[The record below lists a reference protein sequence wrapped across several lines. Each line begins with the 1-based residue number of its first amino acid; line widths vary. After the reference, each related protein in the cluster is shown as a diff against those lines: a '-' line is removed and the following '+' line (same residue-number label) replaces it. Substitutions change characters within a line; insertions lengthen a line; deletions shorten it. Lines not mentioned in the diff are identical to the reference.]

1 MEKVKKFLSSPNEYR
16 DEFWESD
23 DLVWI
28 DWREFEES
36 IIEYFNK
43 KLPDDD
49 KIKFR
54 CVEIDKERDI
64 DIILE
69 KDGLDIVVPYADE
82 CTDRDTTIRS
92 IQEYLYPKYQ
102 IRWYMDSLGSDTL
115 AFCIGQTSNWKELEN
130 DFGKEFVNYYFSII
144 KSDSVMFNMN
154 IDDIK
159 RLTGRIPLD
168 ENARTP
174 KASVEFSVRGT
185 PKNKECMKAE
195 FMKLSTELEMDISF
209 QEDSMY
215 RRMRRLICFDM
226 DSTLIET
233 EVIDEL
239 AIRAGVGDQVKA
251 ITEAAMRGEIDF
263 CESFRQRC
271 ALLKGLD
278 VSVMQEIAE
287 NLPITEGVDR
297 LMRILKKV
305 GFKIAILSGGFTY
318 FGNFLK
324 QKYNIDYVYANELEI
339 ENGKLTGN
347 HVGDIVDGKRKAELL
362 RLIAQ
367 VENVDIRQTVAVGDG
382 ANDLPMISIAGLGIA
397 FHAKPKVK
405 ATAKQSISTIGLDG
419 ILYFLGYKDSYLDE
433 QM

>member
-1 MEKVKKFLSSPNEYR
+1 MAKT
-16 DEFWESD
+16 DELILLTINGTD
-23 DLVWI
+23 RPGVTAGLT
-28 DWREFEES
+28 
-36 IIEYFNK
+36 
-43 KLPDDD
+43 
-49 KIKFR
+49 
-54 CVEIDKERDI
+54 EILARHNALI
-64 DIILE
+64 
-69 KDGLDIVVPYADE
+69 LDIGQAD
-82 CTDRDTTIRS
+82 IHNN
-92 IQEYLYPKYQ
+92 L
-102 IRWYMDSLGSDTL
+102 SLGIL
-115 AFCIGQTSNWKELEN
+115 FQTNEGNSGDILKELLFKSYELDVN
-130 DFGKEFVNYYFSII
+130 IRFTPITEEQYEKWVRLQGKNRYII
-144 KSDSVMFNMN
+144 TIVARKLSARQIAAVTRIVADQGMN

-174 KASVEFSVRGT
+174 KASVEFSVRGN
-185 PKNKECMKAE
+185 PKDREQMQRY
-195 FMKLSTELEMDISF
+195 FMQLSSDLEVDISF
-209 QEDSMY
+209 QEESMF

-239 AIRAGVGDQVKA
+239 AERAGVGEQVRA
-251 ITEAAMRGEIDF
+251 ITEAAMRGETDF
-263 CESFRQRC
+263 SESFRQRC
-271 ALLKGLD
+271 SLLKGLD

-305 GFKIAILSGGFTY
+305 GFKIAILSGGFSY
-318 FGNFLK
+318 FGNYLK
-324 QKYNIDYVYANELEI
+324 QKYNIDYVYANDLEVI
-339 ENGKLTGN
+339 DGKLTGR

-367 VENVDIRQTVAVGDG
+367 VENVDLRQTVAVGDG

-405 ATAKQSISTIGLDG
+405 ANAKQSISTIGLDG

>member
-1 MEKVKKFLSSPNEYR
+1 MGQK
-16 DEFWESD
+16 DE
-23 DLVWI
+23 
-28 DWREFEES
+28 
-36 IIEYFNK
+36 
-43 KLPDDD
+43 
-49 KIKFR
+49 
-54 CVEIDKERDI
+54 
-64 DIILE
+64 IILININGTDRPGVTAALTE
-69 KDGLDIVVPYADE
+69 ILAKNNAVILDIGQAD
-82 CTDRDTTIRS
+82 IHNN
-92 IQEYLYPKYQ
+92 L
-102 IRWYMDSLGSDTL
+102 SLGILFQSSEGNSGDIL
-115 AFCIGQTSNWKELEN
+115 KELLFKSYELDVN
-130 DFGKEFVNYYFSII
+130 IRFNPITEEAYNQWVSMQGKNRYII
-144 KSDSVMFNMN
+144 TILGRKLTARQIAGVTRIVADQDMN

-185 PKNKECMKAE
+185 PRDKEQMKAD
-195 FMKLSTELEMDISF
+195 FMKLSAEQEMDISF
-209 QEDSMY
+209 QEESMY

-263 CESFRQRC
+263 CERFRQRC
-271 ALLKGLD
+271 TLLKGLD

-318 FGNFLK
+318 FGNYLK
-324 QKYNIDYVYANELEI
+324 QKYNIDYVYANELEV
-339 ENGKLTGN
+339 ENGKLTGR

-433 QM
+433 KM

>member
-1 MEKVKKFLSSPNEYR
+1 MYLCPTNINIMERK
-16 DEFWESD
+16 DELILLNINGTD
-23 DLVWI
+23 RPGVTA
-28 DWREFEES
+28 EF
-36 IIEYFNK
+36 
-43 KLPDDD
+43 
-49 KIKFR
+49 
-54 CVEIDKERDI
+54 CEILARNNAAI
-64 DIILE
+64 
-69 KDGLDIVVPYADE
+69 LDIGLVN
-82 CTDRDTTIRS
+82 IHS
-92 IQEYLYPKYQ
+92 NL
-102 IRWYMDSLGSDTL
+102 SLGILFEGNEAVSGNL
-115 AFCIGQTSNWKELEN
+115 LKELLFKSNELGVN
-130 DFGKEFVNYYFSII
+130 IRFDPITEKEYSEWVSMQGKNRYII
-144 KSDSVMFNMN
+144 TILGRKLTARQIAGVTSVIAAQGMN

-168 ENARTP
+168 KNARIP

-185 PKNKECMKAE
+185 PKDKEQMKAE
-195 FMKLSTELEMDISF
+195 FMKLSAEQEIDISF
-209 QEDSMY
+209 QEESMY

-226 DSTLIET
+226 DSTLIQT

-251 ITEAAMRGEIDF
+251 ITESAMRGEIDF

-278 VSVMQEIAE
+278 VSVMREIAE

-318 FGNFLK
+318 FGNHLK
-324 QKYNIDYVYANELEI
+324 QKYGIDYVYANELEV
-339 ENGKLTGN
+339 EDGKLTGR

-382 ANDLPMISIAGLGIA
+382 ANDLPMINIAGLGIA

-405 ATAKQSISTIGLDG
+405 ATAEQSISTIGLDG
-419 ILYFLGYKDSYLDE
+419 ILYFLGYKDSYWDI
-433 QM
+433 